1 VTREIVNL
9 EQASGEA
16 PPFLAFGLIFGLAF
30 MLSLGLAPLS
40 RWLGERLHL
49 VAVPGGR
56 RKHSRPVSRIGG
68 LAIYVAFCG
77 AVIVAQFLVVD
88 WAYPLREI
96 PPALQ
101 IVRFDPK
108 EVIRLTGLLLGGT
121 FIFLVG
127 LYDDWRELPP
137 LPQYIA
143 QLVAA
148 AIAVLFLILIE
159 YVNNPFT
166 GTQTPDFPYLITVT
180 VSLFW
185 LGLMM
190 NTVNWLDG
198 LDGLAT
204 GVVAIACVVLFL
216 NAVFRLDPPQ
226 YSVAVLPAA
235 LLGATLGFL
244 PFNFSPARVFLGSSG
259 AFFLGF
265 TLGVLS
271 IIGGAKMASIL
282 LVMGLPL
289 LDVAWQITSRL
300 LRGQNPALGDRGH
313 LHFRLADMGL
323 SQRQIVV
330 GYYLFCALFGGLT
343 LLISSRLYKFVA
355 LLVMV
360 LICMITF
367 VWLARRRP
375 RDSV

>member
-1 VTREIVNL
+1 VTQEIASL
-9 EQASGEA
+9 EQANGGA
-16 PPFLAFGLIFGLAF
+16 PPFLAFGLIFALAF
-30 MLSLGLAPLS
+30 VLSLGLAPLS

-56 RKHSRPVSRIGG
+56 RRHSRPVSRIGG
-68 LAIYVAFCG
+68 LPIYVAFCS
-77 AVIVAQFLVVD
+77 AVIAAQFLVSD
-88 WAYPLREI
+88 WLHPLSVV
-96 PPALQ
+96 PAALQ

-108 EVIRLTGLLLGGT
+108 EIIRLAGLLLGGT

-166 GTQTPDFPYLITVT
+166 GRQTPDFPYVVTVT
-180 VSLFW
+180 ISLFW

-198 LDGLAT
+198 LDGLAA
-204 GVVAIACVVLFL
+204 GVVAIACMVLFL

-244 PFNFSPARVFLGSSG
+244 PFNFSPARIFLGSSG

-282 LVMGLPL
+282 LAMGLPL

-343 LLISSRLYKFVA
+343 LLISSRLYKFIA
-355 LLVMV
+355 LLVMI
-360 LICMITF
+360 LICVAAF

-375 RDSV
+375 YDSS

>member
-1 VTREIVNL
+1 L
-9 EQASGEA
+9 EQANGGA
-16 PPFLAFGLIFGLAF
+16 PPFLAFGLIFALAF
-30 MLSLGLAPLS
+30 VLSLGLAPLS

-56 RKHSRPVSRIGG
+56 RRHSRPVSRIGG
-68 LAIYVAFCG
+68 LPIYVAFCS
-77 AVIVAQFLVVD
+77 AVIAAQFFVSD
-88 WAYPLREI
+88 WPHPLSAV
-96 PPALQ
+96 PAALQ

-108 EVIRLTGLLLGGT
+108 EIVRLAGLLLGGT

-166 GTQTPDFPYLITVT
+166 GRQTPDFPYVVTVT
-180 VSLFW
+180 ISLFW
-185 LGLMM
+185 LVLMM

-198 LDGLAT
+198 LDGLAA
-204 GVVAIACVVLFL
+204 GVVAIACMVLFL

-244 PFNFSPARVFLGSSG
+244 PFNFSPARIFLGSSG

-282 LVMGLPL
+282 LAMGLPL

-343 LLISSRLYKFVA
+343 LLISSRLYKFIA
-355 LLVMV
+355 LLVMI
-360 LICMITF
+360 LICVAAF

-375 RDSV
+375 YDSS